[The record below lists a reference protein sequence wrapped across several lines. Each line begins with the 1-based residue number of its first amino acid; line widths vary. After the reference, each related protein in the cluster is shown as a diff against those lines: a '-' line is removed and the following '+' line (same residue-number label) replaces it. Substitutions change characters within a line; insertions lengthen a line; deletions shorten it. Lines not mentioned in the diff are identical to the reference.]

1 MPNTN
6 NYTAM
11 LDEQT
16 EKERQ
21 EYEQYLE
28 SIKPIMVGTSSYG
41 RVEVYLNKDWSKTLD
56 LGVTDSSILSRH
68 QYNDELSLEDNI
80 RNAENELKES
90 LFDDDDESYYDD

>member
-1 MPNTN
+1 
-6 NYTAM
+6 M

-16 EKERQ
+16 EKEIQ

-28 SIKPIMVGTSSYG
+28 SLKPIMVGTSSHG
-41 RVEVYLNKDWSKTLD
+41 RVEVYLNEDGSKTLD

-80 RNAENELKES
+80 RNAEKELKES
-90 LFDDDDESYYDD
+90 LFDDDDESYYDDENYDDYN